1 VLPLA
6 ALVFL
11 AAAIPAAAHETIT
24 TKLTWSAEISRI
36 VYKKCGSCHREGG
49 TAFSLMSYE
58 EARPWAKA
66 IKEEVL
72 ERRMPPWSAVK
83 GFGEFA
89 DDHALTMEEL
99 HLLSDWVEG
108 GAPEGDPKY
117 LPDRPG
123 YQEAVKTRLIQG
135 LTVAG
140 THKLAS
146 RLNVTAVRPEGV
158 PQGGSLKAVA
168 VLPDGRVEPLIWIYN
183 YQTKWPRNYM
193 LRDPLRLPAGASI
206 HVSGSGKLVIATPV
220 RAASPSSVSAD
231 R

>member
-1 VLPLA
+1 VFRPA
-6 ALVFL
+6 ALLLL
-11 AAAIPAAAHETIT
+11 AVAIPAAAHETIT

-36 VYKKCGSCHREGG
+36 IFKRCGTCHHEGG
-49 TAFSLMSYE
+49 SAFSLMSYQ

-89 DDHALTMEEL
+89 DEHALTMEEL

-117 LPDRPG
+117 LPDRPT
-123 YQEAVKTRLIQG
+123 ARKAAKTSLIRG

-146 RLNVTAVRPEGV
+146 RLIVRAVRPEGV

-168 VLPDGRVEPLIWIYN
+168 MLPDGRVEPLIWIYN
-183 YQTKWPRNYM
+183 YQTKWPRNYT
-193 LRDPLRLPAGASI
+193 LRNPLRLPAGTSI
-206 HVSGSGKLVIATPV
+206 HVSGSGRLVIATPV